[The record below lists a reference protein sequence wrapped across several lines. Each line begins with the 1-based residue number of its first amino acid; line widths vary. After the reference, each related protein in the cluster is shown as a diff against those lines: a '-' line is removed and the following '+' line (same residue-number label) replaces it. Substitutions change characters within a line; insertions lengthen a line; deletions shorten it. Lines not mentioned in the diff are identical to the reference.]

1 MNIKKNAICVVAPR
15 KGMGDC
21 ISFFGI
27 FKTIKEYSQKKIILV
42 TVENTSAKKIFKYQN
57 IFKKIIYFEQSNKNF
72 ISIILSY
79 LKIFKA
85 LSLVKSLGVN
95 EVIILHQ
102 SIKYI
107 LISKLLGF
115 KTIEAPGQKFQR
127 FFLKKN
133 RVYKNFLS
141 KKLLPIDESKDL
153 VKKIFSV
160 RNIENNEFVFSAQK
174 RKYIAISIATSGP
187 EKFWIIENYI
197 KVINYF
203 FEKGF
208 KNFLLLS
215 GKNQSVLESNICNA
229 FTSKKINFVRTSNL
243 SIEKI
248 IIYLQKVKI
257 YFGNDT
263 GFSHLAA
270 SYKIP
275 SLVIYG
281 NCEPFNDYSKF
292 IYPIIPENKIFT
304 NNSIKTIS
312 FAYVKKRIKMFLKK
326 NNFNL

>member
-27 FKTIKEYSQKKIILV
+27 FKTINKHSKKKIILV
-42 TVENTSAKKIFKYQN
+42 TVDNTSAKKIFKYEK

-72 ISIILSY
+72 FSIILSY
-79 LKIFKA
+79 LKIFRA
-85 LSLVKSLGVN
+85 LSLAKSQGAN

-107 LISKLLGF
+107 LISKILGF

-127 FFLKKN
+127 FFLRKN
-133 RVYKNFLS
+133 RVYKNYSSQKLS
-141 KKLLPIDESKDL
+141 PIDESKYL

-160 RNIENNEFVFSAQK
+160 SNIENNNFIFNLK
-174 RKYIAISIATSGP
+174 KTKKYVAIAIATSGP
-187 EKFWIIENYI
+187 EKFWILENYI

-208 KNFLLLS
+208 KYFLLLS
-215 GKNQSVLESNICNA
+215 GKNQSDLESIICNS
-229 FTSKKINFVRTSNL
+229 FNLKNINFIRTSN
-243 SIEKI
+243 STIEKI
-248 IIYLQKVKI
+248 IPYLKRTKI

-263 GFSHLAA
+263 GFSHLTVG
-270 SYKIP
+270 YQVP
-275 SLVIYG
+275 SIVIYG

-292 IYPIIPENKIFT
+292 IYPIVPQNKIFT
-304 NNSIKTIS
+304 NNSIKKIS
-312 FAYVKKRIKMFLKK
+312 FGYVKNKINIFLKK
-326 NNFNL
+326 NNF

>member
-1 MNIKKNAICVVAPR
+1 MNNKKNSICVVAPR

-27 FKTIKEYSQKKIILV
+27 FKTINKCSNKKIILV
-42 TVENTSAKKIFKYQN
+42 TVENTSAKKIFKN
-57 IFKKIIYFEQSNKNF
+57 EKIFKKIIYFRQSNKNYF
-72 ISIILSY
+72 RIIISY

-85 LSLVKSLGVN
+85 LSLAKSLGAD

-107 LISKLLGF
+107 LISKILGF
-115 KTIEAPGQKFQR
+115 KIIEAPGQKFQR

-141 KKLLPIDESKDL
+141 KKLQPIDESKYL

-160 RNIENNEFVFSAQK
+160 SKIDNNDFIINKKK
-174 RKYIAISIATSGP
+174 RKYVAIAIASSGP
-187 EKFWIIENYI
+187 EKFWTLENYI
-197 KVINYF
+197 RVINYF

-208 KNFLLLS
+208 RYFLLLS
-215 GKNQSVLESNICNA
+215 GKNQSVLEDNISNSFNL
-229 FTSKKINFVRTSNL
+229 KKINFIKTSQF
-243 SIEKI
+243 SIDKI
-248 IIYLQKVKI
+248 IPFLKRTKI

-270 SYKIP
+270 SYQIP
-275 SLVIYG
+275 SVVIYG
-281 NCEPFNDYSKF
+281 DCEPFNDYSRF
-292 IYPIIPENKIFT
+292 IYPIIPKNKIFT
-304 NNSIKTIS
+304 NNSIKKIS
-312 FAYVKKRIKMFLKK
+312 FEYVKNKIKFFLKK
-326 NNFNL
+326 NNF

>member
-1 MNIKKNAICVVAPR
+1 MNNKKNSICVVAPR

-27 FKTIKEYSQKKIILV
+27 FKTINKCSNKKIILV
-42 TVENTSAKKIFKYQN
+42 TVENTSAKKIFKNEN
-57 IFKKIIYFEQSNKNF
+57 IFKKIIYFRQSNKNYF
-72 ISIILSY
+72 RIIISY

-85 LSLVKSLGVN
+85 LSLAKSLGAR

-107 LISKLLGF
+107 LISKILGF
-115 KTIEAPGQKFQR
+115 KIIEAPGQKFQR

-141 KKLLPIDESKDL
+141 KKLQPIDESKYL

-160 RNIENNEFVFSAQK
+160 SKIDNNDFIFNKKK
-174 RKYIAISIATSGP
+174 RKYVAIAIASSGP
-187 EKFWIIENYI
+187 EKFWTLENYI

-208 KNFLLLS
+208 RYFLLLS
-215 GKNQSVLESNICNA
+215 GKNQSVLEDNISNSFNL
-229 FTSKKINFVRTSNL
+229 KKINFIKTSQF
-243 SIEKI
+243 SIDKI
-248 IIYLQKVKI
+248 IPFLKRTKI

-270 SYKIP
+270 SYQIP
-275 SLVIYG
+275 SVVIYG
-281 NCEPFNDYSKF
+281 DCEPFNDYSRF
-292 IYPIIPENKIFT
+292 IYPIIPKNKIFT
-304 NNSIKTIS
+304 NNSIKKIS
-312 FAYVKKRIKMFLKK
+312 FEYVKNKIKFFLKK
-326 NNFNL
+326 NNF

>member
-1 MNIKKNAICVVAPR
+1 MNNKKNSICVVAPR

-27 FKTIKEYSQKKIILV
+27 FKTINKCSNKKIILV
-42 TVENTSAKKIFKYQN
+42 TVENTSAKKIFNNEK
-57 IFKKIIYFEQSNKNF
+57 IFKKIIYFRQSNKNYF
-72 ISIILSY
+72 RIIISY

-85 LSLVKSLGVN
+85 LSLAKSLGAR

-107 LISKLLGF
+107 LISKILGF
-115 KTIEAPGQKFQR
+115 KIIEAPGQKFQR

-141 KKLLPIDESKDL
+141 KKLQPIDESKYL

-160 RNIENNEFVFSAQK
+160 SKIDNNDFIINKKK
-174 RKYIAISIATSGP
+174 RKYVAIAIASSGP
-187 EKFWIIENYI
+187 EKFWTLENYI
-197 KVINYF
+197 RVINYF

-208 KNFLLLS
+208 RYFLLLS
-215 GKNQSVLESNICNA
+215 GKNQSVLEDNISNSFNL
-229 FTSKKINFVRTSNL
+229 KKINFIKTSQF
-243 SIEKI
+243 SIDKI
-248 IIYLQKVKI
+248 IPFLKRTKI

-270 SYKIP
+270 SYQIP
-275 SLVIYG
+275 SVVIYG
-281 NCEPFNDYSKF
+281 DCEPFNDYSRF
-292 IYPIIPENKIFT
+292 IYPIIPKNKIFT
-304 NNSIKTIS
+304 NNSIKKIS
-312 FAYVKKRIKMFLKK
+312 FEYVKNKIKFFLKK
-326 NNFNL
+326 NNF